1 MKFRKLVEALED
13 ERDLLFAASD
23 YKCKLTRYDMEEAA
37 DWNMLLEY
45 IKEVYH
51 ILMEEFGDNIKMW
64 KFYEDDDSDLI
75 NGYKVWLTDGT
86 KHIVEINNDRV
97 DIVEGLELKEEDEPI
112 KFIIMAVDN
121 DGNRLFYNAESNTF
135 VDSHTDA
142 TIYDEHDDAID
153 AWHKIDKKKYK
164 RVFVPNYNP
173 AMFEAVNKP
182 LNEGELEEGRNNP
195 YFTPYGYRDA
205 VKVLNRTA
213 PEYYW
218 HLKEIEMDKGDGV
231 KLARYAL
238 KKGMPVKVDV
248 NSDPDYPEF
257 YLKDGISEYHWN
269 DYFYPYGTTTD
280 MSDLL
285 LWDGKM
291 FVTEDIESD
300 EDIKR
305 NHGYRQDNLKDT
317 FEVGDRVAHRWAD
330 EYNVGTIKDTREHE
344 GIQYQVE
351 WDYSDGEYVEWL
363 YGDEITHWVDV
374 NESLNENSDYYK
386 HITHIKTEEDG
397 NYPPEESKQEF
408 VKRVT
413 SDSLIQYVA
422 DRIEVIDDKYYLI
435 GLHSDMT
442 EVKFLLGTP
451 GSSTAESNVKHILAS
466 PYWHIS
472 LSLKEVLS
480 NMYSTSTTEDEYET
494 DYRYYVYDSTDNVVS
509 DGFEYDDDA
518 IEFAQENKYPVV
530 KIHNYFRDDD
540 GKLEPDGDPEVIWTA
555 E

>member
-1 MKFRKLVEALED
+1 MKFRKLFEALED

-23 YKCKLTRYDMEEAA
+23 YKCKLTSYDMEEAA

-64 KFYEDDDSDLI
+64 KFYEDNDSDII
-75 NGYKVWLTDGT
+75 NGYKVWLNDGT
-86 KHIVEINNDRV
+86 KHIIEINNDRV

-112 KFIIMAVDN
+112 KFIIVAVDN

-142 TIYDEHDDAID
+142 TIYDEHNDAIA

-173 AMFEAVNKP
+173 SMFEAVNKP

-205 VKVLNRTA
+205 IKVLNRTA

-238 KKGMPVKVDV
+238 KKGMPIKVDI

-291 FVTEDIESD
+291 FVTEDY
-300 EDIKR
+300 EDP
-305 NHGYRQDNLKDT
+305 D
-317 FEVGDRVAHRWAD
+317 
-330 EYNVGTIKDTREHE
+330 
-344 GIQYQVE
+344 
-351 WDYSDGEYVEWL
+351 
-363 YGDEITHWVDV
+363 
-374 NESLNENSDYYK
+374 
-386 HITHIKTEEDG
+386 
-397 NYPPEESKQEF
+397 P
-408 VKRVT
+408 
-413 SDSLIQYVA
+413 
-422 DRIEVIDDKYYLI
+422 
-435 GLHSDMT
+435 
-442 EVKFLLGTP
+442 
-451 GSSTAESNVKHILAS
+451 
-466 PYWHIS
+466 
-472 LSLKEVLS
+472 
-480 NMYSTSTTEDEYET
+480 EDEYDYRYAKYLDPDGPGIYSDESET
-494 DYRYYVYDSTDNVVS
+494 DYRYYVYDATDNVVS
-509 DGFEYDDDA
+509 DGFEYDEDA
-518 IEFAQENKYPVV
+518 VEFAQENNYPVV
-530 KIHNYFRDDD
+530 KIHNYFRDAD
-540 GKLEPDGDPEVIWTA
+540 GKLEPDGGPEVIWSA

>member
-1 MKFRKLVEALED
+1 MKFRKLFEALED

-75 NGYKVWLTDGT
+75 NGYKVWLNDGT
-86 KHIVEINNDRV
+86 KRIVEINNDRV
-97 DIVEGLELKEEDEPI
+97 DIVESLELKEEDEPI
-112 KFIIMAVDN
+112 KFIIIAVDN

-153 AWHKIDKKKYK
+153 AWHKIDKKQYK

-182 LNEGELEEGRNNP
+182 LNE
-195 YFTPYGYRDA
+195 
-205 VKVLNRTA
+205 
-213 PEYYW
+213 
-218 HLKEIEMDKGDGV
+218 
-231 KLARYAL
+231 
-238 KKGMPVKVDV
+238 
-248 NSDPDYPEF
+248 
-257 YLKDGISEYHWN
+257 
-269 DYFYPYGTTTD
+269 
-280 MSDLL
+280 
-285 LWDGKM
+285 
-291 FVTEDIESD
+291 EDIESD

-386 HITHIKTEEDG
+386 HITHIKTEDDG

-413 SDSLIQYVA
+413 TNSLVQYVA
-422 DRIEVIDDKYYLI
+422 DRVEVIDDKYYLI

-451 GSSTAESNVKHILAS
+451 GSSAAESNVKHILSS

-472 LSLKEVLS
+472 LTLKEVLS
-480 NMYSTSTTEDEYET
+480 NMYSTQVTTEDEYET
-494 DYRYYVYDSTDNVVS
+494 DYRYYVYDSTDSVVS
-509 DGFEYDDDA
+509 DGFEYDEDA
-518 IEFAQENKYPVV
+518 IEFAQENNYSVV
-530 KIHNYFRDDD
+530 KIHNYFRDDN
-540 GKLEPDGDPEVIWTA
+540 GKLEPDGGPEVIWTA